1 LNYCNARIG
10 DCTITRNICRP
21 WPGSFGLVLVMMKSA
36 GLDKMY
42 SQAPLEIQCTAIG
55 GTHTLETIRCS
66 DLASG
71 LYNSYLSFSFCIQSV
86 TGQIAN
92 LPFILTCLPYQLD
105 EIACLSC
112 PVNRVGLF
120 QGIDRT
126 VLLFLLQC
134 GRLYPK
140 EIMRSWLS

>member
-112 PVNRVGLF
+112 PVNRVGLSKEMI
-120 QGIDRT
+120 G
-126 VLLFLLQC
+126 
-134 GRLYPK
+134 LYCCFCCSVGDHIPRK
-140 EIMRSWLS
+140 